1 MMVPPRRRGAEEE
14 IRFAIGQSSLGAVL
28 VASSDRGVVSI
39 SIGKNSDEMLGELQ
53 LELPGAHLV
62 PGDREDKNL
71 VKLVVGFIERPGS
84 ELDLPLDIRGT
95 AFQRKVWRAVQ
106 EIPLGETSTYTE
118 VAKQIGAPK
127 AMRAVG
133 SACAN
138 NKLALVIPCHRVLRS
153 DGSFVGGTYWNKE
166 RQEMLMNREAAARV
180 KRSG

>member
-1 MMVPPRRRGAEEE
+1 MPIPRLGNPEEE
-14 IRFAIGQSSLGAVL
+14 IRFAAGRSSLGAVL

-39 SIGKNSDEMLGELQ
+39 SIGKDFDEMLGELQ
-53 LELPGAHLV
+53 LEFPDAHLV

-71 VKLVVGFIERPGS
+71 VKLVVDFIENPKR

-95 AFQRKVWRAVQ
+95 AFQRKVWRVVQ

-118 VAKQIGAPK
+118 VARKIGAPK

-153 DGSFVGGTYWNKE
+153 DGSFVGGTYWNKD
-166 RQEMLMNREAAARV
+166 RQEMLMSREAASQP
-180 KRSG
+180 KRKS